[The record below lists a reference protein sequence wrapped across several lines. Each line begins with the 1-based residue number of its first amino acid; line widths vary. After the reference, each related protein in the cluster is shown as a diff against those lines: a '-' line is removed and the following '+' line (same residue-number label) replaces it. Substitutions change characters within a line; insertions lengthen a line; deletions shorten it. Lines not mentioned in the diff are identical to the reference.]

1 MGNSLS
7 TIKEK
12 VGNNL
17 NNININTSNNNFHYF
32 MCAFIVIVITVV
44 LIVRSL
50 YINNLESSE
59 VANMNN
65 LYSQTN
71 ENIQSIDDTYNQR
84 FGDYYINTAYN
95 ACSGGNYKND
105 FVSPQVLVSIISQ
118 GVRCLDF
125 AIYNENSNPVV
136 ATSTSESNFV
146 KETYDSV
153 PFAEVMGIINSKAFD
168 DTANNKYDPIIL
180 HLRIKSNDIELYDNI
195 AKIFNNYSGRMLG
208 NSDSFLDHGQNFAET
223 PLIQLKG
230 KIIIIVDGSNRTFE
244 QSKSFLEYVNLASN
258 YSNYMYC
265 LRYYDVKNIYDP
277 NEFTEHNK
285 TYMTLVLTD
294 IGNSPENPAAQLTR
308 EYGCQMVAMR
318 YQLSDERLQEN
329 INFFNENMHAFVLKP
344 ESLRAIKN
352 KIVIVDGKNAKPNS
366 EASRLADLAKGE
378 VTILTQNPELSY
390 KTKEVTNK
398 LFNFKY

>member
-1 MGNSLS
+1 MENLVSN
-7 TIKEK
+7 IKEK
-12 VGNNL
+12 VSNSL
-17 NNININTSNNNFHYF
+17 NNINTSNNNFPYF
-32 MCAFIVIVITVV
+32 ICGFVVIVITIIV
-44 LIVRSL
+44 IVRSL
-50 YINNLESSE
+50 YISNLESSE
-59 VANMNN
+59 ISNMNY

-71 ENIQSIDDTYNQR
+71 GNIQSINDTYNQR
-84 FGDYYINTAYN
+84 FGDYYVNTAYN

-105 FVSPQVLVSIISQ
+105 FVSSQILISIISQ

-125 AIYNENSNPVV
+125 AIYNEDSNPVV

-146 KETYDSV
+146 KETYDSIS
-153 PFAEVMGIINSKAFD
+153 FAEVMGIINSRAFD
-168 DTANNKYDPIIL
+168 DTANNKYDPMIL
-180 HLRIKSNDIELYDNI
+180 HLRIKSNHIELYDNI

-258 YSNYMYC
+258 YSNYMYG

-285 TYMTLVLTD
+285 TYMSLVLPD
-294 IGNSPENPAAQLTR
+294 IGNSPENPSAQLTR
-308 EYGCQMVAMR
+308 KYGCQMVAMR

-329 INFFNENMHAFVLKP
+329 INFFNQSMHAFVLKP
-344 ESLRAIKN
+344 KKLRAAKN
-352 KIVIVDGKNAKPNS
+352 KVVVLNSKNAKPIT
-366 EASRLADLAKGE
+366 EASRLAGLANGQ
-378 VTILTQNPELSY
+378 VTIVTQNPNLSY
-390 KTKEVTNK
+390 ETKEVDNK
-398 LFNFKY
+398 LYSFNY